1 MGDLKL
7 MCLLQPK
14 QGSVNDV
21 SHFFDRLV
29 VCHIKPVPPGQ
40 SKYIILTVSISGKGL
55 KSIRSVI
62 QPLNQKGKPFALVQA
77 PGDIFEYDIKRV
89 RSLTTAGISG
99 IRFFGE

>member
-14 QGSVNDV
+14 QDFVNDV

-29 VCHIKPVPPGQ
+29 VCHIKPVLPGQ
-40 SKYIILTVSISGKGL
+40 PKYIILTVSIAGKGL

-62 QPLNQKGKPFALVQA
+62 QPLNQKANLSPLSRRWATSSNMTSRG
-77 PGDIFEYDIKRV
+77 
-89 RSLTTAGISG
+89 SG
-99 IRFFGE
+99 R